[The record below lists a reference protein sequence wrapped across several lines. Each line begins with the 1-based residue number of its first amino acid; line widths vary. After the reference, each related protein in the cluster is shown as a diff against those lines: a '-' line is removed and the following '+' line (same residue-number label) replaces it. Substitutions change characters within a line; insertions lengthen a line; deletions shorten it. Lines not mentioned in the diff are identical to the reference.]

1 MYTKDLASLLQ
12 LLSVSGQSGILH
24 LEPLGSVAGSE
35 PWRAQLVLTAG
46 EIISCDVLSKIDG
59 RVLLGGSEA
68 LQRLTGMGALSWNLE
83 EGTGAAPSLRQ
94 SSRPVA
100 GSPQELSRNVGL
112 SSDPRPN
119 IESGPGPSPAQPNRP
134 DLAATGP
141 VGGPV
146 PPAFAQG
153 RPPGVPIPRHT
164 VRGEHAVVDSSWPR
178 EHRLVLALVDGH
190 RTADEIA
197 ALIHKAPDAVAQV
210 LSDLESMGFIER
222 T

>member
-24 LEPLGSVAGSE
+24 LEPLGSVGASE
-35 PWRAQLVLTAG
+35 AWHAQLVLTAG

-83 EGTGAAPSLRQ
+83 EGTGAAPYLRQ

-112 SSDPRPN
+112 SSDPIPN
-119 IESGPGPSPAQPNRP
+119 IESSPGPSPAQPYAP

-146 PPAFAQG
+146 PPAFTQG
-153 RPPGVPIPRHT
+153 RPPGVPIPRRT
-164 VRGEHAVVDSSWPR
+164 VRGEHTVVDSSWPR
-178 EHRLVLALVDGH
+178 AHRLVLALVDGH
-190 RTADEIA
+190 RTAGEIA
-197 ALIHKAPDAVAQV
+197 SLIHKAPDVVAQV

>member
-12 LLSVSGQSGILH
+12 LLNVSGQSGILH
-24 LEPLGSVAGSE
+24 LEPLGSVGANE
-35 PWRAQLVLTAG
+35 AWHAQLVLTAG

-59 RVLLGGSEA
+59 RLLHGGPEA

-83 EGTGAAPSLRQ
+83 EGTGVAPYLRQ

-100 GSPQELSRNVGL
+100 ASPQGAPGNVGL

-119 IESGPGPSPAQPNRP
+119 IESGPGPSPAQPYGP

-153 RPPGVPIPRHT
+153 RPPGAPVPRRT

-190 RTADEIA
+190 RTAGEIA

-222 T
+222 A

>member
-83 EGTGAAPSLRQ
+83 ESG
-94 SSRPVA
+94 
-100 GSPQELSRNVGL
+100 
-112 SSDPRPN
+112 PRPN

-134 DLAATGP
+134 DLAAAGP
-141 VGGPV
+141 VSGPV
-146 PPAFAQG
+146 PPVFAQG

-190 RTADEIA
+190 RTASEIA

-210 LSDLESMGFIER
+210 LSDLESKGFIER

>member
-1 MYTKDLASLLQ
+1 VYTKDLASLLQ

-24 LEPLGSVAGSE
+24 LEPLGSVGVSE
-35 PWRAQLVLTAG
+35 AWHAQLVLTAG

-59 RVLLGGSEA
+59 RMLLGGSEA

-83 EGTGAAPSLRQ
+83 EGTGTAPYLHR
-94 SSRPVA
+94 SSQPVA
-100 GSPQELSRNVGL
+100 GSPQELPRNVGL
-112 SSDPRPN
+112 SSDPIPN
-119 IESGPGPSPAQPNRP
+119 IGSGPGPSPAQPYGP
-134 DLAATGP
+134 GPAATGP
-141 VGGPV
+141 VGGPA

-197 ALIHKAPDAVAQV
+197 ALIHKTPGAVAQV